1 MVLVKIVEV
10 VVAVVVV
17 VVFVIIV
24 IVVILIIVII
34 VVIVVIVVGVDPFR
48 DGMRMRGLKLRE
60 PSWLEVIALVVGV
73 LHYMRVL
80 VDHLGRVQVLIIV
93 VMLVMLMFVL
103 VLVMVGFLI
112 VIDMLHVDRL
122 FLWIMIDGHNRGLLL
137 V

>member
-10 VVAVVVV
+10 VIAVVVV

-24 IVVILIIVII
+24 IVVIVIIVIIVII
-34 VVIVVIVVGVDPFR
+34 VVVVIGVDILR
-48 DGMRMRGLKLRE
+48 DRMRMHWLNLWE

-73 LHYMRVL
+73 LHYMRIL

-93 VMLVMLMFVL
+93 VMLMMLMF